1 MGEPLLWRQRIL
13 SEDVQAHLFPKLHHF
28 TISPIGFSPIL
39 MKIFHD
45 FPIYPTTICQANLH
59 FRWLKS
65 MAPLCQEVLRAMKG
79 VNREENSEAGRM

>member
-1 MGEPLLWRQRIL
+1 MGEPLLWRERIL

-45 FPIYPTTICQANLH
+45 FP
-59 FRWLKS
+59 
-65 MAPLCQEVLRAMKG
+65 
-79 VNREENSEAGRM
+79 